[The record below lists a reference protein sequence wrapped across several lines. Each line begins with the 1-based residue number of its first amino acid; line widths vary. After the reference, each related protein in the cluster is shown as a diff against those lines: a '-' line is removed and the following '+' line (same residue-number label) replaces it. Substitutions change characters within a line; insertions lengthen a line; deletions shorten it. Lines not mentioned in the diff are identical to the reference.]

1 MKRFKLTLALSA
13 PLSAIAIGAACGGCS
28 MEFDPV
34 AKKAPAAK
42 AAQQAAA
49 VQPAAAAAP
58 AARQDAALASDVQ
71 SPRSGIATWQGVAD
85 LRQDIMRSKAQI
97 NSALD
102 SLNQLNAQGG
112 GDLRPAYDEFDREV
126 VATQLQSQK
135 MRLRS
140 EAMRNRGREH
150 FRSWQEQSLMI
161 SDPTIRTQAEQRLAA
176 VRADFQR
183 IVASMHETR
192 DSFGP
197 FMTGLTDIRRY
208 LSTDLTPRGVG
219 AIEPAVRKA
228 NEDGTAVQKRLDTVV
243 AELDRAAAELL
254 PGPESN
260 VAQSSPAGRA
270 APAAAAVA
278 APAGGPPGTLD
289 PKGGTQ
295 ADPTNK

>member
-1 MKRFKLTLALSA
+1 MKRFKMSFALVA
-13 PLSAIAIGAACGGCS
+13 PLAAITLGAACGGCA
-28 MEFDPV
+28 MEFDPTP
-34 AKKAPAAK
+34 KKAPAAK
-42 AAQQAAA
+42 AAASQGPAAQQAAA
-49 VQPAAAAAP
+49 AVPAAA
-58 AARQDAALASDVQ
+58 RQQATLASDVQ

-97 NSALD
+97 NSAVD

-112 GDLRPAYDEFDREV
+112 GDLRPAYDEFDRELV
-126 VATQLQSQK
+126 STELQSQK

-140 EAMRNRGREH
+140 ETMRNRGRDH

-183 IVASMHETR
+183 IVASMQDAR

-197 FMTGLTDIRRY
+197 LMSGLVDIRRY

-219 AIEPAVRKA
+219 AIGPAVRKA
-228 NEDGTAVQKRLDTVV
+228 NEDAAAVQKRLDAVV

-254 PGPESN
+254 PGTESN
-260 VAQSSPAGRA
+260 VAQSSGQA
-270 APAAAAVA
+270 APAAAAVPA
-278 APAGGPPGTLD
+278 TGGGPAGASGAQAGT
-289 PKGGTQ
+289 P
-295 ADPTNK
+295 ADPANK